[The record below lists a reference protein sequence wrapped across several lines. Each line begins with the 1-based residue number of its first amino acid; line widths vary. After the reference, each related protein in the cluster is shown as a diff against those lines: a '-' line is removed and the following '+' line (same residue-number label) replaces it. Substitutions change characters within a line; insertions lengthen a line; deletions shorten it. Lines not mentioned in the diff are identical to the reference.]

1 MNKTIIAIP
10 QVKLKGIIPVP
21 LTEKERHEE
30 IAKQVPDY
38 IVCRRLASCY
48 LFATE
53 VYEVE
58 YDRNIG

>member
-10 QVKLKGIIPVP
+10 QVKWKWLIPFP
-21 LTEKERHEE
+21 LTEEEKHEE
-30 IAKQVPDY
+30 IEKQVPDY

-58 YDRNIG
+58 YEN